1 MKDKNKLKRKSSDR
15 RQKRVRKKIR
25 GNSLRPRL
33 CVYKSLNHTYVQLI
47 DDETGVTIAAVSS
60 LTPELKKLIKKE
72 DKKTEVSRKVGSYM
86 AQMAQKKGIASVIF
100 DRNRYKYHGR
110 VKALAQGAKE
120 GGLKF

>member
-25 GNSLRPRL
+25 GNSLKPRL

-72 DKKTEVSRKVGSYM
+72 HKKTEVSHKVGSYM
-86 AQMAQKKGIASVIF
+86 AQVAQKRGITSVIF

-110 VKALAQGAKE
+110 VKALARGAKE